1 MLMWCSNCEKNFLK
15 KLNVKLPFD
24 PTIPLSGVYLEK
36 LQAGNKTDTPMPNTH
51 GGIIHDSPKVETI
64 QVSINRW
71 MGKQNKVYTYNGIS
85 SAIKQSTDPC
95 YNIMLS
101 EINHTWK
108 TNIVWLH
115 LNEISIIGN
124 SERQKV
130 EERLAETGG
139 GGMGSYC
146 LTGTKCLFAVMK
158 KFWK

>member
-1 MLMWCSNCEKNFLK
+1 
-15 KLNVKLPFD
+15 
-24 PTIPLSGVYLEK
+24 
-36 LQAGNKTDTPMPNTH
+36 MPNTH

-71 MGKQNKVYTYNGIS
+71 MGKQHKVYTYNGIS
-85 SAIKQSTDPC
+85 SAIKWSTDPH

-101 EINHTWK
+101 EINQTWK

-115 LNEISIIGN
+115 LNEVSIIGN

-130 EERLAETGG
+130 EERLAETGVG
-139 GGMGSYC
+139 VGDMGSYC
-146 LTGTKCLFAVMK
+146 LMGTKCLFVVVK